1 MKIFKE
7 FGKLIRLLSICIK
20 KVSAFT
26 VFLMIWVI
34 LLSFLFKI
42 LGANFEDDD
51 TFDYKGYNDDFGDY
65 RMMSEPLIYL
75 IQTFRNSIGDI
86 STPHYSYW
94 WKRIEE

>member
-20 KVSAFT
+20 KVAAFT
-26 VFLMIWVI
+26 VFLMIWVF

-42 LGANFEDDD
+42 IGANFEDDD
-51 TFDYKGYNDDFGDY
+51 TFNFSEYDDNFGDY
-65 RMMSEPLIYL
+65 RMMNQSLIYL

-86 STPHYSYW
+86 STPHY
-94 WKRIEE
+94 